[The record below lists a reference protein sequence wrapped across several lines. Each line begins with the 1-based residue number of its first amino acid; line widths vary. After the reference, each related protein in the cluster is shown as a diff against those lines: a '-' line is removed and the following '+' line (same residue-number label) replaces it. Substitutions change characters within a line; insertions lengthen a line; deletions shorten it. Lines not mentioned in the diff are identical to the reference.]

1 LHSSWQS
8 VMDHG
13 TCPCMSF
20 PLKLPLGIGHSGPTS
35 NTLFLGPTCVHNPN
49 DISIGS
55 AIFANLTTKCR
66 CTLQQA
72 APFPFKIAP
81 FHGSEPP
88 FSTWFHGPTQ
98 ILIPNNIS
106 IGSAVFAQLTAECPY
121 TLQWAALALLKIVP
135 SLVWCGPHLIHGSF
149 AHPSPQP
156 KWHLDRLSHFC
167 RADYCDRMTD
177 QATRPVT
184 VLGHIY
190 VRSSVIWPNNASC
203 ITFSMEIHM
212 QCHRMLVIGI
222 NLIHG
227 KNALV
232 QNFLKMCSISQK
244 FTDSLKNSRIFHRP
258 YWSLFQAVI

>member
-8 VMDHG
+8 VVAHG

-20 PLKLPLGIGHSGPTS
+20 PLKLPLGIGHSEPTS

-106 IGSAVFAQLTAECPY
+106 IGSAVFAQLTAECTMGRPCPPQNCPFPCVMW
-121 TLQWAALALLKIVP
+121 TP
-135 SLVWCGPHLIHGSF
+135 SNTWFLCP
-149 AHPSPQP
+149 PQF
-156 KWHLDRLSHFC
+156 S
-167 RADYCDRMTD
+167 T
-177 QATRPVT
+177 QT
-184 VLGHIY
+184 
-190 VRSSVIWPNNASC
+190 AS
-203 ITFSMEIHM
+203 
-212 QCHRMLVIGI
+212 R
-222 NLIHG
+222 
-227 KNALV
+227 
-232 QNFLKMCSISQK
+232 
-244 FTDSLKNSRIFHRP
+244 
-258 YWSLFQAVI
+258 